1 MEATL
6 VQRDDQDRMMEQLG
20 EILPDPRDMEM
31 VGMMMAGVRE
41 NILYAELLDVTD
53 KPLEEQR
60 SIVKRHKD
68 RLKKIIQRKYKRE
81 G

>member
-1 MEATL
+1 
-6 VQRDDQDRMMEQLG
+6 MEQLG